1 MNDESKFKFAL
12 IFRNRV
18 CLSRIFEVF
27 KKIHSGKFFPGA
39 NVNSVTFYITLA
51 NVFISQPV
59 MKEFRA
65 HILISGRN
73 QFSNYGRSILRK
85 ILKILIFLKS
95 PLSNFIC

>member
-1 MNDESKFKFAL
+1 MNDERKFRFAL

-27 KKIHSGKFFPGA
+27 ENSKFFPGA